1 MLGYC
6 SNGYRLWDLEE
17 NELETGRVVFNAQ
30 SKAKSSYNNK
40 ISIQKLI
47 LKTRKTYKRN
57 LYVKKKKKLLKKI
70 VENSKELKNKDIET
84 HEIEI
89 GDNLEENLGI
99 LKADQSTVAA
109 RKQNE
114 LIQIKARNY
123 YRKRKKEVGS

>member
-1 MLGYC
+1 
-6 SNGYRLWDLEE
+6 
-17 NELETGRVVFNAQ
+17 
-30 SKAKSSYNNK
+30 
-40 ISIQKLI
+40 

-99 LKADQSTVAA
+99 LKAEQSTVAA

-114 LIQIKARNY
+114 LIQIKARN
-123 YRKRKKEVGS
+123 